1 MKISSHFPA
10 ANGKISIAPS
20 ILSADLFRLGE
31 EVRLVEKAGA
41 DWLHVDIMDG
51 HFVPNLSF
59 GPAVVRSLKGKTTLP
74 LDVHLMVDKPTQ
86 FLEPFVQ
93 AGADL
98 LTVHLEAQDAPVDTL
113 RQIHR
118 LGIKAGVSIKPDT
131 DPQLLAPILN
141 EVDLVL
147 VMCVYPGFGGQVFL
161 PKSPSRIEQVRTLI
175 NACGRN
181 IWLEVDGGINTQTA
195 PEVIKAGADAL
206 VAGNAIFSAADPV
219 SALNQIRQASPDI

>member
-20 ILSADLFRLGE
+20 MLSADLFRLGE
-31 EVRLVEKAGA
+31 EVCLVEKAGA

-59 GPAVVRSLKGKTTLP
+59 GPAVVRSLKGETTLP
-74 LDVHLMVDKPTQ
+74 LDVHLMVERPTQ

-98 LTVHLEAQDAPVDTL
+98 LTVHLEAQDASLDTL
-113 RQIHR
+113 RRIHQ
-118 LGIKAGVSIKPDT
+118 LGVKAGISIKPDT
-131 DPQLLAPILN
+131 DPQLLASVLG

-147 VMCVYPGFGGQVFL
+147 VMCVYPGFGGQTFL
-161 PKSPSRIEQVRTLI
+161 PQSLARVKQVRTLI
-175 NACGRN
+175 NTCRRN
-181 IWLEVDGGINTQTA
+181 IWLEVDGGINVQTA